1 MQEQTWF
8 RKNWKLVVNVLTFL
22 ALVLLIV
29 LSRHQIG
36 ATIKNLGH
44 VHAWVLLLIIPI
56 EALNYHA
63 QAKIYQRLFEIV
75 GNKLDY
81 WFLYKAALE
90 LNFVNHVFPSG
101 GVTGLSYFSL
111 RMRNGKELTPG
122 KASLIHLIKLT
133 LYVVAFEI
141 ILIFGVF
148 ALAVNGKASG
158 LVILVAS
165 SLSTLLIVGT
175 LFSAYIVGSR
185 PRINSFFTALTKFL
199 NYLIHIVRP
208 KSKEAINIESARVLF
223 DDFHDN
229 YQEVK
234 HHFSKLKSP
243 FYYSILADITEIAA
257 AYVVYLAFG
266 KHINIG
272 AMILA
277 YGIANFAG
285 LISVVPGGFGIYEGL
300 MTAVLATAGVP
311 PGVSLPA
318 TIMYRFLNT
327 LIQIPPGYYLYQRT
341 LKRGDLYPVE
351 RTGA

>member
-8 RKNWKLVVNVLTFL
+8 RKNWKLVVNILTFF

-36 ATIKNLGH
+36 ATITNLGH

-63 QAKIYQRLFEIV
+63 QAKIYQRLFDIV

-81 WFLYKAALE
+81 KFLYKASLE

-111 RMRNGKELTPG
+111 RMRKGEDLTPG
-122 KASLIHLIKLT
+122 KASLVHLIKLT
-133 LYVVAFEI
+133 LYVVAYEI

-148 ALAVNGKASG
+148 ALAINGRANNI
-158 LVILVAS
+158 VILVAS

-175 LFSAYIVGSR
+175 LFCAYIVGSR
-185 PRINSFFTALTKFL
+185 HRINGFFTTLTKIV

-208 KSKEAINIESARVLF
+208 KNKEAINIKAARSLF
-223 DDFHDN
+223 DDFHEN
-229 YQEVK
+229 YQDIK
-234 HHFSKLKSP
+234 HNFSRLKSP
-243 FYYSILADITEIAA
+243 FYYSILADVTEIGA
-257 AYVVYLAFG
+257 AYIVYIAFG
-266 KHINIG
+266 KPINIG
-272 AMILA
+272 AVILA

-285 LISVVPGGFGIYEGL
+285 LISVVPGGFGIYEAL
-300 MTAVLATAGVP
+300 MTAVLASTGVP
-311 PGVSLPA
+311 PGISLPA

-327 LIQIPPGYYLYQRT
+327 LLQIPPGYYLYQRT
-341 LKRGDLYPVE
+341 LKRGGMSPVE
-351 RTGA
+351 RIDV